1 MLERLAAK
9 GADSLRPHTYWT
21 NTEVRDIAPKR
32 QGTQH
37 RWSPRYV
44 KHSIDDGKKVKI
56 AAIDPDFRSRPQ
68 PLSLMEFAGRSLIT
82 GSRSKRR
89 VACRFV
95 RPRSDL
101 SCHHVMIA

>member
-1 MLERLAAK
+1 M
-9 GADSLRPHTYWT
+9 
-21 NTEVRDIAPKR
+21 
-32 QGTQH
+32 QH